1 MLFIGVLLLG
11 GCPEPLDEKEPLSE
25 EQRQAADNTKRSTNS
40 VPTDIDGT
48 KNEGQAMAPPS
59 MGTFPGDMAANE
71 VEPQYTQEELKNDA
85 VVHGYVKCDDC
96 LGKILIRVLP
106 PPPEPGEEPENG
118 GKAENMQL
126 ITQMTVD
133 TAGKFKLYVPK
144 NQKVILQVV
153 DDVDGNRQP
162 SQGER
167 MGMRGSGAL
176 LVQDEVEGIELTVGV
191 FPQKEPEGF
200 VEPPTVPSDAQ
211 VNESGELQGPPPDD
225 VSGGEQPVQPMEGNM
240 PSQQSGMP
248 PQENGGAS
256 MPPEN
261 GNNPPSD
268 E

>member
-1 MLFIGVLLLG
+1 MFFIGVLLLG

-25 EQRQAADNTKRSTNS
+25 EQRQAVDDSKRNTNS

-59 MGTFPGDMAANE
+59 MGTFPGDLAVNE
-71 VEPQYTQEELKNDA
+71 VKPQYTQEELKDDA

-106 PPPEPGEEPENG
+106 PPPESGEEPEDG
-118 GKAENMQL
+118 EKSDNMQL
-126 ITQMTVD
+126 ITQMTVEK
-133 TAGKFKLYVPK
+133 AGKFQLYIPK

-153 DDVDGNRQP
+153 DDIDGNLQP

-176 LVQDEVEGIELTVGV
+176 IVEDEVEGIELTVGV
-191 FPQKEPEGF
+191 FPQREPEGF
-200 VEPPTVPSDAQ
+200 VEPPTIPDGTR

-225 VSGGEQPVQPMEGNM
+225 ISGDQQFEQPTGDNPQQNPGM
-240 PSQQSGMP
+240 PSQQDGSMNKP
-248 PQENGGAS
+248 PNNVNQ
-256 MPPEN
+256 PPV
-261 GNNPPSD
+261 D